1 MLTSEPRGSGDDVFG
16 APLPPHPL
24 ALSSPR
30 PPWRDTSSV
39 SIHVVGADPRGGES
53 PRGEPAE
60 DLLQL
65 SSSLIRPEKIV
76 RGDGDRDHPLGAG
89 RVGVTGRLVKTDRL
103 ENNHKLFVRRH
114 SEVTLKVLETPVSRD
129 YAGTPEFVFF

>member
-1 MLTSEPRGSGDDVFG
+1 MMRSGGPPF
-16 APLPPHPL
+16 PPHPL
-24 ALSSPR
+24 ALSSPQ

-89 RVGVTGRLVKTDRL
+89 RVGVTGRLVKTDR
-103 ENNHKLFVRRH
+103 H

-129 YAGTPEFVFF
+129 YAGTKKNTCISNQKVQEWTSRPWE